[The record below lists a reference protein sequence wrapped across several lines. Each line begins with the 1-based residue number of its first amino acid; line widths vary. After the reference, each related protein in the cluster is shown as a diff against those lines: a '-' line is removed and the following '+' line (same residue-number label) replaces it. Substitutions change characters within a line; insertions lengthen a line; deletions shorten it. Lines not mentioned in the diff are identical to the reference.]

1 MKFSIVVNKNWFEL
15 DIIYFTVRPQPGS
28 VHTLSNGRYLRQLR
42 SEAGLGCHRARK
54 LRHVVLLF
62 WMFSGDGDCVPF
74 RTARRP
80 FIHTAVEFFPNVY
93 RLAVK

>member
-1 MKFSIVVNKNWFEL
+1 MEIQRVVNGLCCTTMPREQNKAFKNEHQAHRNEE
-15 DIIYFTVRPQPGS
+15 D
-28 VHTLSNGRYLRQLR
+28 R